1 MSDKLV
7 AKNRF
12 FFCVFTFVSMDF
24 RIHTS
29 KNALLNLKIS
39 FSDSSNYYYQMY

>member
-12 FFCVFTFVSMDF
+12 FCVFTFVLMDF